1 MNIKLLPVI
10 LLAVACQAYRP
21 ITERSWVKFCKV
33 KDPTYETIPLH
44 GEPDII
50 HATHI
55 LIEERISTLST
66 LVQKSIRDFQKQMKK
81 YTADITEC
89 VK

>member
-1 MNIKLLPVI
+1 M
-10 LLAVACQAYRP
+10 
-21 ITERSWVKFCKV
+21 KFRKV

-50 HATHI
+50 DARHI

-66 LVQKSIRDFQKQMKK
+66 LVRKSVCDFQNQMKK
-81 YTADITEC
+81 YAADVTER
-89 VK
+89 VKRAT